1 MNDNRSLHDEFAAEA
16 RRLAVTST
24 GIEVILDTAGRRQRR
39 RNVAAVG
46 TVLAVTAVM
55 VLGIQQL
62 SRVDDA
68 DIPSASD
75 TAAPVATTTPP
86 ADATATTTY
95 DGPWQSGID
104 LTNAVPAEASAP
116 VMTWS
121 SYGADS
127 PEALALTYG
136 GADQRY
142 ALATEPGGNQ
152 PGRTALYEQQD
163 GEWVEVADDVLPE
176 GLRRAA
182 VSGDSIYAIGT
193 APATAG
199 AALGSVGRYDIATQS
214 WNLLPLP
221 DEARPYRTDQVRSS
235 AEMSIAPLDG
245 GALVVINRGAAH
257 VDYRAVETALGA
269 PNAINDIRWV
279 DGRLE
284 VMLNCDQALLDE
296 RMTTLEASGE
306 LSSPEAGYRAA
317 MAELCTV
324 TTLTAADLGLSAADQ
339 AELERT
345 PGVFMYRFDGNTLTP
360 VESPIPD
367 GSGISMQRNVLMG
380 FTPDGTKA
388 WLVRPDATFT
398 PIFAD
403 LGSLDGTWI
412 REFDGTLAT
421 GANDVVISGAV
432 GESPNLVDLSDLLTD
447 DTMQDPNTWLNGVA
461 SNGAATV
468 AVASVEYRHAGAIAE
483 PTTIEGST
491 YNLVVDPNNGVSVI
505 ERATG
510 RQLAGG
516 YRLAT
521 EPGALRLIAP
531 AGGELA
537 YNDTSTTTIVPGTLP
552 DATTAGPAVT
562 SPPPDSGPEDVLD
575 EFAVDWQTLAPW
587 SQAQTTKIA
596 SSINGRSYAV
606 ESFADLIGAGP
617 DDRTEL
623 HSVDIIDDRF
633 VLRGWVNDGGDTG
646 RTVILIGTP
655 NG

>member
-16 RRLAVTST
+16 RRLPVTST
-24 GIEVILDTAGRRQRR
+24 GIEVILETAGRRRRR

-46 TVLAVTAVM
+46 SVLTVTAVT
-55 VLGIQQL
+55 VVGIQQL

-75 TAAPVATTTPP
+75 TVAPVATIPP
-86 ADATATTTY
+86 PEVTATSVY
-95 DGPWQSGID
+95 YGPDQSMMD
-104 LTNAVPAEASAP
+104 LSGAVAAEASAP
-116 VMTWS
+116 VMTWT

-152 PGRTALYEQQD
+152 PSRNALYEQQD
-163 GEWVEVADDVLPE
+163 GEWVKVADDVLPE
-176 GLRRAA
+176 GLRQAA

-199 AALGSVGRYDIATQS
+199 AEPGAVGRYDIATQS
-214 WNLLPLP
+214 WDLLALP
-221 DEARPYRTDQVRSS
+221 EEARPYRTDQVSSS
-235 AEMSIAPLDG
+235 AEMSIAPIEG
-245 GALVVINRGAAH
+245 GALVVINRGAAY
-257 VDYRAVETALGA
+257 VDYRAVETAPGA
-269 PNAINDIRWV
+269 PGAINDFQWV
-279 DGRLE
+279 DGQLE
-284 VMLNCDQALLDE
+284 VMSNCDQALLDE
-296 RMTTLEASGE
+296 RMTSLYEANGQP
-306 LSSPEAGYRAA
+306 SSFEAEYRAA

-345 PGVFMYRFDGNTLTP
+345 PGAFMYRFDGNTLTP

-380 FTPDGTKA
+380 YTSDGTKA
-388 WLVRPDATFT
+388 WLVQPDATFT
-398 PIFAD
+398 PVFAD
-403 LGSLDGTWI
+403 LGSLDGTSI
-412 REFDGTLAT
+412 REIDGTVTT
-421 GANDVVISGAV
+421 GANSVVISGAV
-432 GESPNLVDLSDLLTD
+432 GEAPSLVDLSNLLTD
-447 DTMQDPNTWLNGVA
+447 DTMQSPNTWLNGVA

-468 AVASVEYRHAGAIAE
+468 AVASIEYRRADAIAE

-491 YNLVVDPNNGVSVI
+491 YDLVVDPNNGVSVI

-510 RQLAGG
+510 RQLANG

-521 EPGALRLIAP
+521 EPGSLRLVAP

-537 YNDTSTTTIVPGTLP
+537 YSDTSATTIVPGTVP
-552 DATTAGPAVT
+552 ASTIVYPAATTLPFE
-562 SPPPDSGPEDVLD
+562 SGPEDVLD

-596 SSINGRSYAV
+596 SSIDGRSYAV
-606 ESFADLIGAGP
+606 ESFADLVGAGP
-617 DDRTEL
+617 DERTEL
-623 HSVDIIDDRF
+623 HSVDIVDGRF
-633 VLRGWVNDGGDTG
+633 VLRGWVNDGGGTG
-646 RTVILIGTP
+646 RSVILIGTP